1 MRKGSAALV
10 PLFIAIM
17 LLFWFITFMGGE
29 SDNLHKTS
37 NLVNLNNLQDKLL
50 ISAMNKRYDLAT
62 NEQDLYSEM
71 DEKKKKALDKKI
83 SDTIHTIMQKNKID
97 D

>member
-10 PLFIAIM
+10 PLLLAIM
-17 LLFWFITFMGGE
+17 LLFWFIAFMGGE

-37 NLVNLNNLQDKLL
+37 NLINLNNLQDKLL

-62 NEQDLYSEM
+62 DEQDLYSEI

-83 SDTIHTIMQKNKID
+83 SDIVHAIMKKNKID